1 MDNTSDTEA
10 LPLMPLNAPVTE
22 QAVTGLDAVPAVTV
36 PLAAGIDGSTFD
48 NHYRQVRREK
58 KQQWLQRLF
67 TGWHFY
73 GEPLGLGL
81 FPGKLYADVFLSPDV
96 GLATITFLSCSS
108 AILIVPWWMRYRRL
122 NNQHKRSFVFY
133 TAALERC
140 ITQKV
145 GSSAP

>member
-1 MDNTSDTEA
+1 MDDTGSTETM
-10 LPLMPLNAPVTE
+10 PLMTLSAPDTASAITAA
-22 QAVTGLDAVPAVTV
+22 AVAAAPAV
-36 PLAAGIDGSTFD
+36 PLAAGIDGVTFD
-48 NHYRQVRREK
+48 HHYRQVRSEK

-81 FPGKLYADVFLSPDV
+81 FPGKLYADLFLSPDV

-108 AILIVPWWMRYRRL
+108 AILIVPWWMRHRRL

-133 TAALERC
+133 TTALERC
-140 ITQKV
+140 ITQKAAP
-145 GSSAP
+145 SAQ